1 MTLLRLKGSRESID
15 KSPWKIKTFFKWI
28 GTFWPSLI
36 EVQFGF
42 KEAIW
47 VKPLADAT
55 TTTQGS
61 LSIPPKLLWICCCP
75 SKQDKWHNLLSF
87 FAAKVKTCNLAMA
100 RVKRFLFKASLFFK
114 ELKDWY
120 GGRCGPFQIGA
131 LINFPPSHS
140 IQLFPSKILP
150 IFWNKANEK
159 IFWPLD
165 LIYWNCQESL
175 LPNSTF

>member
-1 MTLLRLKGSRESID
+1 MDRHLLTLLA
-15 KSPWKIKTFFKWI
+15 
-28 GTFWPSLI
+28 LI

-100 RVKRFLFKASLFFK
+100 RVKRFLFKASLFFQGI
-114 ELKDWY
+114 ERLVW
-120 GGRCGPFQIGA
+120 GA
-131 LINFPPSHS
+131 GVV
-140 IQLFPSKILP
+140 LFKLV
-150 IFWNKANEK
+150 
-159 IFWPLD
+159 
-165 LIYWNCQESL
+165 SL
-175 LPNSTF
+175 LIFRHLIRFNCFLLRFYPFSGIWIKKGKWKNILTLGFDLLKLPRVPSAKFHFLVILTSNG